1 MFIFTFLR
9 NKIKYDFSVA
19 MNYVYV
25 NYEFSLLNFKMYRP
39 NMITNDGYINRH
51 QKLHRGYQ
59 VTFPKTILKLK
70 KPQTKRNK
78 QLTDEDV

>member
-59 VTFPKTILKLK
+59 VTFLKKILKLK
-70 KPQTKRNK
+70 NHK
-78 QLTDEDV
+78 QKEINN